1 MRVIGIVA
9 EYNPLHNGHIYHME
23 ESKKQAGADFCVVAM
38 SGNFVQRGEPACTDK
53 FTRAEW
59 AVMGGAD
66 IVTEIPTAFAVS
78 SAERFAQGAVMTL
91 AATGVVTD
99 LAFGVETDDINALYH
114 LADLL
119 DREPANFRVD
129 ELAILGQPNNILA
142 VEYLKSLRR
151 YAPNILP
158 LPIQRIGNK
167 YNSTVL
173 TGKLSSATAIRE
185 ALLGGD
191 ESVYDTMPMSVA
203 AAMRFDSQFPV
214 TFDRFAPMLLYR
226 LRTMSLEELK
236 ALPDVTE
243 GFEQVLYRAARQ
255 ATDLPSLLE
264 AIKSKR
270 YTLARCKRIL
280 VCARRA
286 LRQPLSARSG
296 TQTHRPRAALRD
308 GEPRKRAGHP
318 AQFRHAELHR
328 DRPRLACDRCAVHR
342 PVRIRARPRAAPRR
356 PKRDHGIAP
365 HVPVTAIPAVTRT
378 ASRSHPRPTQ
388 KRPVRPERFVVQS
401 IYKCSVNIP
410 VRDR

>member
-99 LAFGVETDDINALYH
+99 DINALYH

-119 DREPANFRVD
+119 DREPANFRVYLNYHLKQGKSYPRAQYDALADLGVPED

-280 VCARRA
+280 VSA
-286 LRQPLSARSG
+286 LLHVPDGMTDALAERYDNLYLHVLGLKRIGRGLLSAMAS
-296 TQTHRPRAALRD
+296 RASAPVILRNSDMQNCTEIARASLAIDALSTDLYGYALAR
-308 GEPRKRAGHP
+308 
-318 AQFRHAELHR
+318 ELHR
-328 DRPRLACDRCAVHR
+328 DAQS
-342 PVRIRARPRAAPRR
+342 
-356 PKRDHGIAP
+356 
-365 HVPVTAIPAVTRT
+365 AITV
-378 ASRSHPRPTQ
+378 
-388 KRPVRPERFVVQS
+388 
-401 IYKCSVNIP
+401 
-410 VRDR
+410 

>member
-1 MRVIGIVA
+1 MRVIGIIA

-23 ESKKQAGADFCVVAM
+23 ESKKQAGTEFCIVAM

-66 IVTEIPTAFAVS
+66 LVVEIPTAYAVS
-78 SAERFAQGAVMTL
+78 SAERFAEGAVKTL

-99 LAFGVETDDINALYH
+99 LAFGVETENVNALYH

-119 DREPANFRVD
+119 DREPPNLRIYLMHHLKQGKSYPRAQHDALADYGVPED
-129 ELAILGQPNNILA
+129 ELEILQQPNNILA

-151 YAPNILP
+151 FAPEIRP
-158 LPIQRIGNK
+158 LPIQRIGNR

-203 AAMRFDSQFPV
+203 AAMRFDEQFPV
-214 TFDRFAPMLLYR
+214 TFDKFAPMLLYR
-226 LRTMSLEELK
+226 LRSMTIEELQ
-236 ALPDVTE
+236 ALPDVGE
-243 GFEQVLYRAARQ
+243 GFEQVLYRAARESV
-255 ATDLPSLLE
+255 DLPSLLE

-280 VCARRA
+280 V
-286 LRQPLSARSG
+286 SAMLHVPDG
-296 TQTHRPRAALRD
+296 MTAALGKNVD
-308 GEPRKRAGHP
+308 DLYLHVLGLKRVGRGLLAAMASNAKAP
-318 AQFRHAELHR
+318 VILRHSDLMNCSEIARASIAIDALSTDLYAYALGRELHR
-328 DRPRLACDRCAVHR
+328 DAQS
-342 PVRIRARPRAAPRR
+342 
-356 PKRDHGIAP
+356 
-365 HVPVTAIPAVTRT
+365 AVT
-378 ASRSHPRPTQ
+378 
-388 KRPVRPERFVVQS
+388 V
-401 IYKCSVNIP
+401 
-410 VRDR
+410 

>member
-1 MRVIGIVA
+1 MRVVGIIA

-23 ESKKQAGADFCVVAM
+23 ESKKQADSEFCIVAM
-38 SGNFVQRGEPACTDK
+38 SGNFVQRGEPACSDK

-66 IVTEIPTAFAVS
+66 VVVEIPTVYAVA
-78 SAERFAQGAVMTL
+78 SAERFAEGAVKTL

-99 LAFGVETDDINALYH
+99 LAFGVETEDVNALYH

-119 DREPANFRVD
+119 DREPANLRVYLLHHLKQGKSFPRAQYDALSDLGVPSD
-129 ELAILGQPNNILA
+129 ELAILQQPNNILA
-142 VEYLKSLRR
+142 LEYLKSIRR
-151 YAPNILP
+151 FAPEIRP

-203 AAMRFDSQFPV
+203 AAMRFDEQFPV
-214 TFDRFAPMLLYR
+214 TFDRFGSMLLYR

-236 ALPDVTE
+236 ALPDVAE

-255 ATDLPSLLE
+255 ETDLPSLLDL
-264 AIKSKR
+264 IKSKR

-280 VCARRA
+280 VSALLHIPAGMTDALGDSIGDLYLHVLGLKRIGRGLLAAMASHAEAPVILRHSDLSNCSEIARASLAIDA
-286 LRQPLSARSG
+286 LSTDLYAY
-296 TQTHRPRAALRD
+296 ALNR
-308 GEPRKRAGHP
+308 
-318 AQFRHAELHR
+318 ELHR
-328 DRPRLACDRCAVHR
+328 DSQS
-342 PVRIRARPRAAPRR
+342 
-356 PKRDHGIAP
+356 
-365 HVPVTAIPAVTRT
+365 AITV
-378 ASRSHPRPTQ
+378 
-388 KRPVRPERFVVQS
+388 
-401 IYKCSVNIP
+401 
-410 VRDR
+410 

>member
-1 MRVIGIVA
+1 MRVVGIIA

-23 ESKKQAGADFCVVAM
+23 ESKKQAGTEFCIVAM

-66 IVTEIPTAFAVS
+66 LVVEIPTAYAVS
-78 SAERFAQGAVMTL
+78 SAERFAEGAVKTL

-99 LAFGVETDDINALYH
+99 LAFGVETENVNALYH

-119 DREPANFRVD
+119 DREPPNLRIYLMHHLKQDKSYPRAQHDALADYGVPED
-129 ELAILGQPNNILA
+129 ELEILQQPNNILA

-151 YAPNILP
+151 FAPEIRP
-158 LPIQRIGNK
+158 LPIQRIGNR

-203 AAMRFDSQFPV
+203 AAMRFDEQFPV
-214 TFDRFAPMLLYR
+214 TFDKFAPMLLYR
-226 LRTMSLEELK
+226 LRSMTIEELQ
-236 ALPDVTE
+236 ALPDVGE
-243 GFEQVLYRAARQ
+243 GFEQVLYRAARESV
-255 ATDLPSLLE
+255 DLPSLLE

-280 VCARRA
+280 VSA
-286 LRQPLSARSG
+286 LLHVPDG
-296 TQTHRPRAALRD
+296 MTAALGKNVD
-308 GEPRKRAGHP
+308 DLYLHVLGLKRVGRGLLAAMASNAKAP
-318 AQFRHAELHR
+318 VILRHSDLMNCSEIARASIAIDALSTDLYAYALGRELHR
-328 DRPRLACDRCAVHR
+328 DAQS
-342 PVRIRARPRAAPRR
+342 
-356 PKRDHGIAP
+356 
-365 HVPVTAIPAVTRT
+365 AVT
-378 ASRSHPRPTQ
+378 
-388 KRPVRPERFVVQS
+388 V
-401 IYKCSVNIP
+401 
-410 VRDR
+410 

>member
-1 MRVIGIVA
+1 MRVVGIIA

-23 ESKKQAGADFCVVAM
+23 ESKKQADSEFCIVAM
-38 SGNFVQRGEPACTDK
+38 SGNFVQRGEPACSDK

-66 IVTEIPTAFAVS
+66 VVVEIPTVYAVA
-78 SAERFAQGAVMTL
+78 SAERFAEGAVKTL

-99 LAFGVETDDINALYH
+99 LAFGVETEDVNALYH

-119 DREPANFRVD
+119 DREPANLRVYLLHHLKQGKSFPRAQYDALADLGVPED
-129 ELAILGQPNNILA
+129 ELAILQQPNNILA
-142 VEYLKSLRR
+142 VEYLKSIRR
-151 YAPNILP
+151 FAPEIRP

-203 AAMRFDSQFPV
+203 AAMRFDEQFPV
-214 TFDRFAPMLLYR
+214 TFDRFGTMLLYR

-236 ALPDVTE
+236 ALPDVAE

-255 ATDLPSLLE
+255 ATDLPSLLDLM
-264 AIKSKR
+264 KSKR

-280 VCARRA
+280 VSALLHIPAGMTDALGDSIGDLYLHVLGLKRIGRGLLAAMASHAKAPVILRHSDLSNCSEIARASLAIDA
-286 LRQPLSARSG
+286 LSTDLYAY
-296 TQTHRPRAALRD
+296 ALNRD
-308 GEPRKRAGHP
+308 
-318 AQFRHAELHR
+318 LHR
-328 DRPRLACDRCAVHR
+328 DSQS
-342 PVRIRARPRAAPRR
+342 
-356 PKRDHGIAP
+356 
-365 HVPVTAIPAVTRT
+365 AITV
-378 ASRSHPRPTQ
+378 
-388 KRPVRPERFVVQS
+388 
-401 IYKCSVNIP
+401 
-410 VRDR
+410 